1 MSIDNHAAWLGEAIS
16 AISAISAGQL
26 KKVCGITY
34 LREIKV
40 VFARVY
46 PFFQSF
52 SAFSVMKI
60 VYGNNKIYP

>member
-1 MSIDNHAAWLGEAIS
+1 MSIDNHAAGLGEAIS
-16 AISAISAGQL
+16 AISAISAGQ
-26 KKVCGITY
+26 KNHY

-60 VYGNNKIYP
+60 VYGNNKIYT

>member
-1 MSIDNHAAWLGEAIS
+1 MRLIESKNLTQIFTIS
-16 AISAISAGQL
+16 QNY
-26 KKVCGITY
+26 Y

-46 PFFQSF
+46 PFSRSF

-60 VYGNNKIYP
+60 VYGNNKIYT